1 MFYCFVIRKKVIAA
15 FLLVLLFCSASIP
28 IYCVSIAD
36 SREGIP
42 LPVIMYHSVLKN
54 TGPEKYIISVSE
66 FENDMKYLKENG
78 YTAVMPSDLVK
89 YVYEGQPLP
98 EKPVMITFDDGFL
111 NNASYAVPILQENG
125 MKGVISIVGSY
136 TERYS
141 ENPDRHLNYS
151 YLTWEDIRELNESG
165 IIEIGNHTY
174 DMHGQ
179 NERKGCKKKKGESKA
194 DYKAALTADIGR
206 LQKDLADKSGVNCT
220 IFTYPFGAISN
231 DSVDIIRDM
240 GFRVSFSCTEKVRN
254 ITNDP
259 ECLYQIGRKNRS
271 GKLSTK
277 EFMKKI
283 EN

>member
-1 MFYCFVIRKKVIAA
+1 MFYCIVIRKKAIAA
-15 FLLVLLFCSASIP
+15 LLVFLLLCSVSIP

-36 SREGIP
+36 SKEGIA

-54 TGPEKYIISVSE
+54 TGPEKYIVSVTE
-66 FENDMKYLKENG
+66 FENDIQYLKENG
-78 YTAVMPSDLVK
+78 YTTILPSDLVK
-89 YVYEGQPLP
+89 YVYEDQPLP

-151 YLTWEDIRELNESG
+151 YLTWGDIQELNESG
-165 IIEIGNHTY
+165 VIEIGNHTY

-179 NERKGCKKKKGESKA
+179 NGRKGCKKKKGESTA
-194 DYKAALTADIGR
+194 EYRTALTADLQR
-206 LQKDLADKSGVNCT
+206 LQDDLANKSGVHCNV
-220 IFTYPFGAISN
+220 FTYPFGAISN
-231 DSVDIIRDM
+231 DSVEIIRDM
-240 GFRVSFSCTEKVRN
+240 GFQVSLSCSEKVN
-254 ITNDP
+254 YITKDP
-259 ECLYQIGRKNRS
+259 DCLYNIGRFNRS
-271 GKLSTK
+271 GKITTK

-283 EN
+283 ES

>member
-1 MFYCFVIRKKVIAA
+1 M
-15 FLLVLLFCSASIP
+15 
-28 IYCVSIAD
+28 
-36 SREGIP
+36 
-42 LPVIMYHSVLKN
+42 
-54 TGPEKYIISVSE
+54 
-66 FENDMKYLKENG
+66 
-78 YTAVMPSDLVK
+78 
-89 YVYEGQPLP
+89 
-98 EKPVMITFDDGFL
+98 
-111 NNASYAVPILQENG
+111 
-125 MKGVISIVGSY
+125 
-136 TERYS
+136 
-141 ENPDRHLNYS
+141 
-151 YLTWEDIRELNESG
+151 NESG

-240 GFRVSFSCTEKVRN
+240 GFRVSFSCSEKVSY

-259 ECLYQIGRKNRS
+259 ECLYQIGRYNRS